1 MSIIILVI
9 IIEMTIYFKRT
20 EKKMTLVELSKKT
33 GISKSALQY
42 YESNIRF
49 PNMLQME
56 KLAIA
61 LEVPI
66 TDLFNSEYK

>member
-61 LEVPI
+61 L
-66 TDLFNSEYK
+66 

>member
-1 MSIIILVI
+1 
-9 IIEMTIYFKRT
+9 MTIYFKRT

-56 KLAIA
+56 KLAIS

>member
-1 MSIIILVI
+1 
-9 IIEMTIYFKRT
+9 
-20 EKKMTLVELSKKT
+20 MTLVELSKKT